1 MPIFRMYRSD
11 ALAFVLGPSGPSDPR
26 NPFLDGPQLGSVL
39 DGSLLG
45 RRGRHVDSRYAREP
59 YGLDEISSLDL
70 PVSSKAESIEAFS
83 VLLRDCL
90 RVKAHEDLLILFD
103 ESLLDW
109 VDALTEAAIRHHL
122 RPLFAYLP
130 KRYQL
135 ALMDWKQ
142 PGGDDS
148 SVPLPRPLRDAFANT
163 RSVVNLLD
171 GDLATSS
178 LRGAILN
185 IPRVRGCRLAHIPG
199 LTREIL
205 DVLVDSPIQKIERRA
220 ELMAWALGEAWEAE
234 LITHSRDPTG
244 RNSSSHQ
251 LRFQLE
257 GWHNAPLTSPGVI
270 YPDSWG
276 NIPPGE
282 TFCCPENLTS
292 IQGEVLIDGSVPGA
306 VLGPKDSAV
315 LCFEEGRM
323 VEIRAP
329 KSSRARTFLEQERR
343 RAEARGD
350 ESWNLFAELGI
361 GLNPA
366 IQSLTGNSLF
376 DEKAAG
382 TIHIAIGDN
391 SIFDGPIISETHAD
405 MVATAPDLKLDGRDI
420 IQRGEIDIEAIRT
433 WRREIEMKPLKLQ
446 THERLELDDAR
457 MDEREGRLVLR
468 LSRNGRIGYVH
479 LADEA
484 VGRRLAELT
493 RCLPHNQS
501 LSKRAVDSRTRG
513 WPKYELEHLLGVLRH
528 FQIAHVQIA
537 HVQSHP

>member
-1 MPIFRMYRSD
+1 M
-11 ALAFVLGPSGPSDPR
+11 
-26 NPFLDGPQLGSVL
+26 
-39 DGSLLG
+39 
-45 RRGRHVDSRYAREP
+45 
-59 YGLDEISSLDL
+59 SST
-70 PVSSKAESIEAFS
+70 VENTEAFS

-90 RVKAHEDLLILFD
+90 RVKPREDLLILFD
-103 ESLLDW
+103 ESVLKW
-109 VDALTEAAIRHHL
+109 VDPLTEAAIRHQL
-122 RPLFAYLP
+122 RPLYAYFP

-135 ALMDWKQ
+135 ALMDWKR

-178 LRGAILN
+178 LRGAVLN
-185 IPRVRGCRLAHIPG
+185 IPRVRGCRLAHVPG

-205 DVLVDSPIQKIERRA
+205 DVLVDSPIQKIERHA

-234 LITHSRDPTG
+234 LITRSHDPKG
-244 RNSSSHQ
+244 GVSSSHR
-251 LRFQLE
+251 LRLQLE

-282 TFCCPENLTS
+282 TFCFPENIAS
-292 IQGEVLIDGSVPGA
+292 VHGEVLIDGSVPGA
-306 VLGPKDSAV
+306 VLGPQDSAV
-315 LCFEEGRM
+315 LCFHEGRLE
-323 VEIRAP
+323 EIRAP
-329 KSSRARTFLEQERR
+329 KTSRARAFLERERE

-350 ESWNLFAELGI
+350 HSWNLFAELGI

-405 MVATAPDLKLDGRDI
+405 MVSTAPDLRLDGRDI
-420 IQRGEIDIEAIRT
+420 IQGGELNLAAIRA
-433 WRREIEMKPLKLQ
+433 WRREVEMKPVKLK

-457 MDEREGRLVLR
+457 MDERQGRLVLR

-484 VGRRLAELT
+484 EGRRLAELV

-513 WPKYELEHLLGVLRH
+513 WPKDELEHLLGVLRH
-528 FQIAHVQIA
+528 FQIAHVQ
-537 HVQSHP
+537 SHT